1 MARRVRLPVLAGLLL
16 SSLAAGGASA
26 ADAMPEI
33 RRAVATA
40 QAVGVVHT
48 LRTIP
53 EACARLQGRFT
64 GEPAAPY
71 RFEAVRTGERCQPRA
86 KLLDAAKVRPDA
98 AQGWILNDLIR
109 VPSADCPG
117 RQAELRIWRHPA
129 DAVPPGLDA
138 QGRARIYL
146 EQSLQQAQSGQLAPV
161 PLYAAALT
169 VEGAA
174 CR

>member
-1 MARRVRLPVLAGLLL
+1 MAQRARVPVLAGLLL
-16 SSLAAGGASA
+16 CGLAGATVLAGEPES
-26 ADAMPEI
+26 EI
-33 RRAVATA
+33 RRAAAVP
-40 QAVGVVHT
+40 QAVGAVHT

-71 RFEAVRTGERCQPRA
+71 RFEAVRTSVRCQPRA
-86 KLLDAAKVRPDA
+86 KLVDAAKVGPDA
-98 AQGWILNDLIR
+98 GQGWILNDLIR
-109 VPSADCPG
+109 VPSANCPG
-117 RQAELRIWRHPA
+117 RQAVLRIWRRPA
-129 DAVPPGLDA
+129 DAAPPELDA

-146 EQSLQQAQSGQLAPV
+146 EQSLQQAQSGKLPPV